1 MDIGLSSIFQN
12 SVIEKVTTSIRNVQ
26 TTNEQKAKLIRKE
39 SELILNKTESEI
51 NIMISAIE
59 NQGKVILQESKTEK
73 YLKLQNATISSL
85 NEIQKEL
92 SLSNRNLMRYN
103 WLRDLNNIINN
114 KNVKLLSGF
123 TDSEE
128 TLENLITAS

>member
-12 SVIEKVTTSIRNVQ
+12 SVIEKVTTSIRNIQ
-26 TTNEQKAKLIRKE
+26 TTNEQQATLIRKE
-39 SELILNKTESEI
+39 SDLILNKAESEI
-51 NIMISAIE
+51 NILLSSIE
-59 NQGKVILQESKTEK
+59 NKGKIILQESKTEK
-73 YLKLQNATISSL
+73 YLKIQNATITSL

-103 WLRDLNNIINN
+103 WLRNLNNIINER
-114 KNVKLLSGF
+114 KVKLLSGF

-128 TLENLITAS
+128 TLENLITVK

>member
-12 SVIEKVTTSIRNVQ
+12 SVIEKVTTSIRNIQ
-26 TTNEQKAKLIRKE
+26 TTNEQQATLIRKE
-39 SELILNKTESEI
+39 SDLILNKAESEI
-51 NIMISAIE
+51 NILLSSIE
-59 NQGKVILQESKTEK
+59 NKGKIIVQESKTEK
-73 YLKLQNATISSL
+73 YLKIQNATITSL

-103 WLRDLNNIINN
+103 WLRNLNNIINER
-114 KNVKLLSGF
+114 KVKLLSGF

-128 TLENLITAS
+128 TLENLITVK